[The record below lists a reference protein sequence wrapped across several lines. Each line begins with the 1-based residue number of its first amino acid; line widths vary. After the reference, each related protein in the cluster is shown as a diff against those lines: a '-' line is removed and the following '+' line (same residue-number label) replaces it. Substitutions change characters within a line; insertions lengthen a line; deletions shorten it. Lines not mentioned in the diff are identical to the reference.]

1 MVSRGA
7 GRSRSPRGQGEQLR
21 REILTAV
28 NQLLAEWGGVEKLTM
43 RAVANEVGTTAA
55 SIYMHFADKTE
66 LVWAALSDKY
76 TELAAKMAAADAAA
90 ASSGPR
96 EQLRAQAHA
105 YCRFSLDHPGHYR
118 LMYEVRQPE
127 VDASRIGQ
135 HPARLVSE
143 GFRTAFARCREA
155 GYGLALP
162 IEQSAQTL
170 WSGLH
175 GELSLSHSLFFDAST
190 ESLVLT
196 LADGLLDALLS
207 GSPDSDQRWPSPTAS
222 PASQHI
228 RSIMKRENNGAIRRD
243 NL

>member
-1 MVSRGA
+1 MSRGV

-28 NQLLAEWGGVEKLTM
+28 NRLLAEWGGVEKLTM
-43 RAVANEVGTTAA
+43 RAVAGEVGTTAA
-55 SIYMHFADKTE
+55 SIYLHFSDKTE

-76 TELAAKMAAADAAA
+76 SELAARMGAADTAAVA
-90 ASSGPR
+90 DGPR
-96 EQLRAQAHA
+96 GRLRAQTHA
-105 YCRFSLDHPGHYR
+105 YCRFSLDNPGHYR

-127 VDASRIGQ
+127 VDFSRIGQ

-143 GFRTAFARCREA
+143 SFRTAFVHCREA
-155 GYGLALP
+155 GYGLVLP
-162 IEQSAQTL
+162 VEQSAQTL

-190 ESLVLT
+190 EPLVLA
-196 LADGLLDALLS
+196 LADGLLDALVS
-207 GSPDSDQRWPSPTAS
+207 RDPAADQRWPSPTES
-222 PASQHI
+222 PASLQI
-228 RSIMKRENNGAIRRD
+228 RSMMMRANDCATERD